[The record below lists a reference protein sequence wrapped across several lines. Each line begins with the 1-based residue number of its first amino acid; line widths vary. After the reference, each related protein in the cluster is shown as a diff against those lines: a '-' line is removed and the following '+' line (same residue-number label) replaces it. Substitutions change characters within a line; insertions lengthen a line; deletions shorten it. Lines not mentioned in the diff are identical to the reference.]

1 MGRTLP
7 DLNLIKVTKQK
18 SRQYTRHFTID
29 YDSKYIDFAN
39 VMLEILFFVFCV
51 FYLTEKLYG
60 QKLQE

>member
-1 MGRTLP
+1 MGRPLP

-29 YDSKYIDFAN
+29 YDSKYTGFAN
-39 VMLEILFFVFCV
+39 VMLEILFFVFHV